1 MPGDSYLR
9 LLLVHGARSVL
20 CHAKKATSHDR
31 LRTWALALQKRS
43 RHNKAAVALANK
55 LARIV
60 WAVWK
65 NGRAYES
72 IARRLRRDRPPW
84 TARGSK

>member
-1 MPGDSYLR
+1 
-9 LLLVHGARSVL
+9 L
-20 CHAKKATSHDR
+20 CHAKKAKTHDR
-31 LRTWALALQKRS
+31 LRTWALQLQRRT

-65 NGRAYES
+65 NSREFESMRAAAS
-72 IARRLRRDRPPW
+72 PVDTQNRPLMD
-84 TARGSK
+84 S